1 MKEANKD
8 EKLKRSN
15 ITLALLLGAIALVG
29 TLIPY
34 FYLNGA
40 IAGGG

>member
-1 MKEANKD
+1 MKEADKD

-15 ITLALLLGAIALVG
+15 MTLALLLGVIAIAG

-34 FYLNGA
+34 FYLSGA
-40 IAGGG
+40 IAAGG